1 MIKID
6 HFYIKVT
13 DLDKA
18 ISFYEKFLQM
28 QVTHREKDRWA
39 DFQIGS
45 EVYFGILNTT
55 VDGEKFTS
63 GDNTT
68 LALKTDN
75 IEKEH
80 ARIKELSQKSITEI
94 ETITQPALYKY
105 FQIEDE
111 WGNVWEVAEYN
122 Y

>member
-13 DLDKA
+13 DLYKA
-18 ISFYEKFLQM
+18 INFYEKLLQM
-28 QVTHREKDRWA
+28 QISHREKDRWA
-39 DFQIGS
+39 DFQKGS

-55 VDGEKFTS
+55 VDGDFFTV

-68 LALKTDN
+68 LALKTDD
-75 IEKEH
+75 IEKEYL
-80 ARIKELSQKSITEI
+80 RIKELSPKSITEI
-94 ETITQPALYKY
+94 VTITQPALYKY
-105 FQIEDE
+105 FQVEDE

>member
-1 MIKID
+1 MITID

-18 ISFYEKFLQM
+18 ISFYEKLLQM
-28 QVTHREKDRWA
+28 PVAHREKDRWA
-39 DFQIGS
+39 DFQKGS

-55 VDGEKFTS
+55 VDGDLFTA

-68 LALKTDN
+68 LALKTDD
-75 IEKEH
+75 IDGEYD
-80 ARIKELSQKSITEI
+80 RIKELTPKFISKI

-111 WGNVWEVAEYN
+111 WGNVWEIAAYN

>member
-13 DLDKA
+13 NLDKA
-18 ISFYEKFLQM
+18 ISFYEKLLQM
-28 QVTHREKDRWA
+28 QISHREKDRWA
-39 DFQIGS
+39 DFQKSS

-55 VDGEKFTS
+55 VDGDSFKA

-68 LALKTDN
+68 LALKTDD

-80 ARIKELSQKSITEI
+80 ARIKELLPKSITEI